1 MKKIETFL
9 DKILNQ
15 ESSFWSMCT
24 SICVVI
30 MVRIILENFSN
41 PFYTGNMSTFIT
53 MISFYSFF
61 SAVFLSIGYVLYFFT
76 KISINKIFNI
86 VTLIS
91 LSILIP
97 PAWDLITTG
106 GHNLGYTTETGL
118 SLVKIFFTMGSH
130 APGSGISWGVRVA
143 VITTLIISFIF
154 IKQKTRFLNNRI
166 SSAFVCTIAVY
177 IAILTQGAW
186 LSTIGTLAEIFGVTI
201 KNQGAFWL
209 SGIAIK
215 ESFFATHH
223 GVSIFSVWDTGKTT
237 ESFSLFMMR
246 LHIISIA
253 IVGWFIIKSSLKN
266 IHTWFSKIL
275 PWKRIFMFIFFAVI
289 GMVLADKLV
298 FIKIFTNPV
307 NISGFIVLSLG
318 FVFHG
323 ITAII
328 VNDISDYELD
338 RIAHPERP
346 LPSGLISVD
355 TYKNIGIITCILGI
369 LSTISINYTVTI
381 FLLGVQAL
389 YYIYTV
395 NPLRLKRHWLNGFWI
410 YTGIGLCVLSVGY
423 FFTSTNQTL
432 LNAPWNLFIPI
443 AFVFSITA
451 FQKDIPDAFADKQFG
466 INSFPVFMGERAAI
480 IISTIITPVL
490 FGFLSYLFR
499 SWALAGTTT
508 IFTVVLIYKV
518 FNFMYGN
525 SENQSKKLTS
535 FVNTYIIFMMVFF
548 LCLVAVVLT
557 RH

>member
-30 MVRIILENFSN
+30 MIRIILENFSN
-41 PFYTGNMSTFIT
+41 PFYTGSMSTFIT

-97 PAWDLITTG
+97 PVWDLITTG
-106 GHNLGYTTETGL
+106 GHTLGYTTETGL
-118 SLVKIFFTMGSH
+118 NLIKIFFTMGSH
-130 APGSGISWGVRVA
+130 APGSGISWGVRMA
-143 VITTLIISFIF
+143 VTTTLIISFIF
-154 IKQKTRFLNNRI
+154 IKQHTRF
-166 SSAFVCTIAVY
+166 SSNKIFSATLGTIAVY

-209 SGIAIK
+209 YGIAIK

-246 LHIISIA
+246 LHLISIFV
-253 IVGWFIIKSSLKN
+253 VGWFIIKSSLQN
-266 IHTWFSKIL
+266 IYTWLSEVL
-275 PWKRIFMFIFFAVI
+275 PWKRIVMFIFFSII
-289 GMVLADKLV
+289 GMVIADKLV
-298 FIKIFTNPV
+298 FVKIITNPV
-307 NISGFIVLSLG
+307 NISGFIVLCLG

-338 RIAHPERP
+338 KLAHPERP

-355 TYKNIGIITCILGI
+355 TYKNLGI
-369 LSTISINYTVTI
+369 VTFVLGVLSTISINYTVTV
-381 FLLGVQAL
+381 FLIGVQCL

-395 NPLRLKRHWLNGFWI
+395 YPLRLKRHWLNGLWI

-423 FFTSTNQTL
+423 FFTSTDQTL
-432 LNAPWNLFIPI
+432 LNAPWNLLIPI
-443 AFVFSITA
+443 ALVFSITA
-451 FQKDIPDAFADKQFG
+451 FQKDIPDAFADKQFS
-466 INSFPVFMGERAAI
+466 INSFPVYIGEKRALI
-480 IISTIITPVL
+480 MSSIITPIL
-490 FGFLSYLFR
+490 FGSLTYLFQ
-499 SWALAGTTT
+499 SWILGGVTI
-508 IFTVVLIYKV
+508 IFTITLIYKV
-518 FNFMYGN
+518 LNFIN
-525 SENQSKKLTS
+525 SGSKNENKKLIN
-535 FVNTYIIFMMVFF
+535 FVNTYIVFMTIFF
-548 LCLVAVVLT
+548 LILIGVLLVK
-557 RH
+557 